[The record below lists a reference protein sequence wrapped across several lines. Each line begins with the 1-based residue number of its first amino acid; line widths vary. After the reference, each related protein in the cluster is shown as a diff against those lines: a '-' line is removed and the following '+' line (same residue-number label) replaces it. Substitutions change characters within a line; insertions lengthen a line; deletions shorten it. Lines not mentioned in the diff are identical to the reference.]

1 MCTPL
6 CCTRDDHARTCACT
20 APVCTLLHNG
30 HAYASCVHHPLWCA
44 QNVLGIL
51 QPLTVIHNQF
61 PGQQQQPN
69 MSDNATCCKRTPTCF
84 CAICALVILVIS
96 AFCIPLATQMMG
108 SDPVIP
114 SGASGPIDVHK
125 SLIDRMSLLSISQ
138 EGSEGEGMAT
148 STWILLLVFGVT
160 IIFSCT
166 GYAYH
171 LKCRLPKRRIARETE
186 RAQRERNERNTA
198 FIERLMENQGIS
210 PV

>member
-1 MCTPL
+1 MCAPL
-6 CCTRDDHARTCACT
+6 CCTRDGHEGTCACT
-20 APVCTLLHNG
+20 PPVCTVLHNG
-30 HAYASCVHHPLWCA
+30 HAHTSCVHHHLRLS
-44 QNVLGIL
+44 QNLLGIL
-51 QPLTVIHNQF
+51 QTLTVIYNQF
-61 PGQQQQPN
+61 PGQQQQSN
-69 MSDNATCCKRTPTCF
+69 MPDSTTCCKRTPTCC
-84 CAICALVILVIS
+84 CAISALVILVIS
-96 AFCIPLATQMMG
+96 AFSIPLATQMMG

-114 SGASGPIDVHK
+114 PGASGPIDIHK

-148 STWILLLVFGVT
+148 STWILLIVFGAT
-160 IIFSCT
+160 IIFLCT

-171 LKCRLPKRRIARETE
+171 VKCRLPKRRIARETE

>member
-6 CCTRDDHARTCACT
+6 CCTRDDHARTCACI
-20 APVCTLLHNG
+20 APVRTLLHNG
-30 HAYASCVHHPLWCA
+30 HAYASCVHHPLWRA
-44 QNVLGIL
+44 QNLLGFL
-51 QPLTVIHNQF
+51 QTLTVFHNQF

-69 MSDNATCCKRTPTCF
+69 MSDNTACCKRTPTCF

-114 SGASGPIDVHK
+114 SGASGPIDIHK